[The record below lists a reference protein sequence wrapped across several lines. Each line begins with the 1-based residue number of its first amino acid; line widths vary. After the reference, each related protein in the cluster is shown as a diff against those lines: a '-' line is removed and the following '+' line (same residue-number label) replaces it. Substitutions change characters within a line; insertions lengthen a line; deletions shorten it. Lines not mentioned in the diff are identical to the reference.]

1 MVVRR
6 FPRAVGS
13 LPALVDFVREYF
25 NSHALDG
32 QQAVDVDLDIEELFT
47 NMVRH
52 ARGGRPEIE
61 VGLEHAD
68 GRLTVVIRDHDVEP
82 WDPDSAPPP
91 DLSRPAHERR
101 PGGLGMHLVRQ
112 LSENL
117 TFAHADGTTT
127 VTVLMRIAH

>member
-1 MVVRR
+1 MVVRG

-13 LPALVDFVREYF
+13 LPALVDFVREFF
-25 NSHALDG
+25 NSQALDG
-32 QQAVDVDLDIEELFT
+32 QQAADVDLVIEELFT

-52 ARGGRPEIE
+52 ARGGRAEIE
-61 VGLEHAD
+61 VGLEHED

-82 WDPDSAPPP
+82 WNPDSAPLP